1 MSRRN
6 GQINGYTGFF
16 PIIEDAGSQPHA
28 VESSHA
34 VELRGVLAAL
44 PTGEGSLFSRT
55 RLVHGAR
62 LFVIDDVVYNGYPSR
77 EEHLA
82 YSYLAMSLTFD
93 GDLAA
98 LAEGIATL
106 GAAEFDRIFSHCYGY
121 EGAGSSE
128 RILAYLEACRVQ
140 TNTLFVEV
148 DDASLEDVLKAI
160 HAHARI
166 ARMIESAQGRSPS
179 ERKAL
184 VRALAASIRQRPAPP
199 PGAFCNDEDG

>member
-1 MSRRN
+1 MSSRN
-6 GQINGYTGFF
+6 GQIHGYTGFF
-16 PIIEDAGSQPHA
+16 PIIEEARAQ
-28 VESSHA
+28 SHA
-34 VELRGVLAAL
+34 VALRGILATL

-62 LFVIDDVVYNGYPSR
+62 LFVIDDVVYNGHPSR

-82 YSYLAMSLTFD
+82 YAYLAMSITFD

-98 LAEGIATL
+98 LAEGIAVL

-128 RILAYLEACRVQ
+128 RVLAYLEACRVQ
-140 TNTLFVEV
+140 SNILFVEV
-148 DDASLEDVLKAI
+148 DDASLEDVLRAI

-166 ARMIESAQGRSPS
+166 ARMIETAQGKSPS

-184 VRALAASIRQRPAPP
+184 VRALAAQLRQSPPPP
-199 PGAFCNDEDG
+199 PGAFCNDETEAHDA